1 MSSNRMFMLL
11 VASQPQE
18 STCFNTITEDST
30 QLWHCR
36 YGHLGFIGLKTLQHK
51 EMVHGL
57 PQLKTPTKLCRDC
70 LVGKQHRDSFPQK
83 SKWRASHILQLVHV
97 DICGPIKPISNSKKR
112 YMITF
117 IDDFSRKV
125 WVYFLTEKSE
135 AFVSLKNFK
144 SLVEKATGSNII
156 GLRTDRGGEFTS
168 NEFTSFY
175 RENDIRKQLTA
186 AYTLQQN
193 EFAERKNITIMN
205 IVRSMLSEKK
215 VPKTLWPEAVI

>member
-1 MSSNRMFMLL
+1 
-11 VASQPQE
+11 
-18 STCFNTITEDST
+18 
-30 QLWHCR
+30 
-36 YGHLGFIGLKTLQHK
+36 
-51 EMVHGL
+51 MVHGL
-57 PQLKTPTKLCRDC
+57 TQLKTPTKLCRDC
-70 LVGKQHRDSFPQK
+70 LVGKQHRDSFSQK
-83 SKWRASHILQLVHV
+83 STWRASHILQLVHT
-97 DICGPIKPISNSKKR
+97 DICGPIKPISNNKKR